1 MADRQLN
8 MLVADTCALPG
19 TFYSLALLQS
29 RDVFSNMAKDNSSSS
44 AEVSLD
50 LPLDISY
57 LKARLEDV
65 IEQALPNLNHLHRP
79 TLQIHA
85 FFCDAQDT
93 TKPDDFQD
101 RAIVVG
107 MCPRYNH
114 ARCSP
119 SAQGT
124 IDLRAW
130 CSGRHISI
138 NNDTRLDETE
148 AADRLSQGHS
158 QVSSEARLSK
168 NHHRSKRP
176 RTEVQR
182 TRAALH
188 TANLTP
194 PASPVLPNQPS
205 KRQLHSSSDF
215 VPQRKKPCNG
225 SEPFLRPSTVDKL
238 IIGIWEQIY
247 SGIGLMLPEEV
258 GSSFCA

>member
-1 MADRQLN
+1 MA
-8 MLVADTCALPG
+8 T
-19 TFYSLALLQS
+19 
-29 RDVFSNMAKDNSSSS
+29 DNSSVS
-44 AEVSLD
+44 AEVSLG
-50 LPLDISY
+50 LPLDTIH
-57 LKARLEDV
+57 LLERLEDV
-65 IEQALPNLNHLHRP
+65 IEQALPNLKHFHRP
-79 TLQIHA
+79 ALQIHA
-85 FFCDAQDT
+85 FFCDAEDT
-93 TKPDDFQD
+93 TNLDSFQD
-101 RAIVVG
+101 RAIIVG
-107 MCPRYNH
+107 MCNPSNH
-114 ARCSP
+114 AWCSP

-168 NHHRSKRP
+168 NHHRSKRT